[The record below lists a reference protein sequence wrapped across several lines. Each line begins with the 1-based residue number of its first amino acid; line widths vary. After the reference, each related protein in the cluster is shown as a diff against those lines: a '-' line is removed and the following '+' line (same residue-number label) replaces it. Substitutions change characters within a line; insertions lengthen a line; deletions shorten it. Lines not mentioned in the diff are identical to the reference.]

1 MAIHT
6 QHFVLG
12 DTFLTFAGVI
22 SDVFKLTGLGYIAII
37 LFNIR
42 IDCWKR
48 KGWIPDIDGKV
59 YILNA
64 FALLDNAW
72 LYLTHHTAVMPS
84 ISS

>member
-22 SDVFKLTGLGYIAII
+22 ADVFKLTGLGYIAII
-37 LFNIR
+37 FFIIR

-48 KGWIPDIDGKV
+48 KGWIPGIDGKV

-64 FALLDNAW
+64 FALLDDAW